1 MFTDKIYY
9 KKKTNNQLFIYKVV
23 FKSVVAFVHVYPVG
37 RDNCFNCEKIC
48 KLKRDNF
55 RKPIT
60 RAIILYPT

>member
-9 KKKTNNQLFIYKVV
+9 KKKSNNQLFIYKVV
-23 FKSVVAFVHVYPVG
+23 FKSVVAFVHLCPVG
-37 RDNCFNCEKIC
+37 RDKYFNCEKNC
-48 KLKRDNF
+48 KLKLDNF